1 MNHRLRNDIILI
13 SSIVIILVTICLI
26 IFFTSKKGKYAE
38 VSYGDEVIMKLPLD
52 EDKEYIVEG
61 KISEVK
67 IIVKNGGVHIE
78 ESGCPDK
85 ICIQMGTISKTNDR
99 PIYCAPNEILI
110 VVVEE

>member
-1 MNHRLRNDIILI
+1 MSHKLRNDIILI
-13 SSIVIILVTICLI
+13 ISIVIILVTACLI
-26 IFFTSKKGKYAE
+26 IYFTSKKGKYAE
-38 VSYGDEVIMKLPLD
+38 IRSGDEVIMKISLD

-61 KISEVK
+61 KISPVK
-67 IIVKNGGVHIE
+67 IIVKNGGVHVE

-85 ICIQMGTISKTNDR
+85 ICINMGTISKTNDR

>member
-1 MNHRLRNDIILI
+1 MNHKLRNDIILI
-13 SSIVIILVTICLI
+13 VSIVILLVSVCLI

-38 VSYGDEVIMKLPLD
+38 VRKDDKVIMKIPLD

-67 IIVKNGGVHIE
+67 IVVKNGGVHVE

-85 ICIQMGTISKTNDR
+85 VCIKMGTISKTNDR
-99 PIYCAPNEILI
+99 PIFCAPNEILI